1 MHPELWRVPG
11 SDFII
16 PTYGFVVVV
25 GFLLAVWLAV
35 SRARRVGADP
45 AVVTS
50 MAAIG
55 GLTGVLGSRGMHLVH
70 YYWDSLTAGQMD
82 AGEVLTTLAGGGEIL
97 GGVVLAAVCV
107 TVYLAVARKS
117 IGLYLDVVFPPMILA
132 MALGRVGCLMYG
144 CCWGQVCQTAAGDPA
159 VPWAVRFP
167 YGSPAH
173 LTHWRDGLLEVPGD
187 LLWRPLGAEQRR
199 PIPRKLLN
207 DPTLSAHTDLARYVI
222 HLESVALLSKSDPNH
237 PEIEGHRARLR
248 ELEPRLP
255 GGSKRERAGYVA
267 AAVHL
272 HKVAVRDGDTA
283 EGALANLRR
292 LAATQRSRWVHPT
305 QLYDAIGLS
314 ILFALLSVIFYQ
326 RQRHGLVV
334 AWTMVLYSVSRFLM
348 ETIRGDNPH
357 DVAGLTVSQFI
368 SLVVF
373 VAGLVYMLVLVRYL
387 PPQSPQVAAGVG
399 RTEPPSNRPG

>member
-1 MHPELWRVPG
+1 MHPELWRIPG
-11 SDFII
+11 SGFTI

-25 GFLLAVWLAV
+25 GFAVAVWLAV

-45 AVVTS
+45 AVVTT

-55 GLTGVLGSRGMHLVH
+55 GLTGMLGSRGMHLVH

-82 AGEVLTTLAGGGEIL
+82 ASDVVTTLAGGGEVL
-97 GGVVLAAVCV
+97 GGVVLASVCV

-117 IGLYLDVVFPPMILA
+117 IRSYLDIVFPPMILA

-144 CCWGQVCQTAAGDPA
+144 CCWGQVCQTAAGDRA

-173 LTHWRDGLLEVPGD
+173 LTHWHDGLLDVPRD
-187 LLWRPLGAEQRR
+187 LLWRPVGADQRW
-199 PIPRKLLN
+199 PIPRRLLH
-207 DPTLSAHTDLARYVI
+207 DPALGTHADLARYVT
-222 HLESVALLSKSDPNH
+222 HLEAVALLTRNDPDS

-248 ELEPRLP
+248 ELEPKLP
-255 GGSKRERAGYVA
+255 GGSKAQRARYVA
-267 AAVHL
+267 VAVHL
-272 HKVAVRDGDTA
+272 HKVALRDGDTTEA
-283 EGALANLRR
+283 AVANLRR

-314 ILFALLSVIFYQ
+314 ILFVLLSVIFN
-326 RQRHGLVV
+326 RCQRHGLVV

-348 ETIRGDNPH
+348 EIIRGDNPH

-373 VAGLVYMLVLVRYL
+373 VAGLVYMWVLARKRGH
-387 PPQSPQVAAGVG
+387 S
-399 RTEPPSNRPG
+399 TFCS